1 MKTLYLL
8 CGLLFSGK
16 TTLARKIVE
25 RRRLLRSPPPS
36 QWSDHG
42 GHRWRL
48 RSGGAQAGMVRSDR
62 GQKRRRSFGG
72 KMRAKY
78 PRQSVLGSF
87 KPTTRNRRRLLW
99 ELMKLQG
106 MQENQ

>member
-8 CGLLFSGK
+8 CGLSFSGK

-36 QWSDHG
+36 QLSDHG

-62 GQKRRRSFGG
+62 GRKRRRSFGG
-72 KMRAKY
+72 KMVSVRLTASTKTDRDLREIWDGRKSG
-78 PRQSVLGSF
+78 RQETAGAAY
-87 KPTTRNRRRLLW
+87 R
-99 ELMKLQG
+99 
-106 MQENQ
+106 